1 MKYKVLGSA
10 AHNFAH
16 SLVSLVNYYETDY
29 VVGHALRAALRS
41 GEPEL
46 RVDLLTGAAEPLA
59 LLPAEVAIPL
69 GDYVERFP
77 HHVASYGAGMHGV
90 REARMRLRF
99 DPGRLSRLRHADA
112 PARLMV
118 PFECSVE
125 IVDDRGKVHAGVVR
139 ESWRSDWVMPHP
151 AGDPE

>member
-16 SLVSLVNYYETDY
+16 SFVSRMNYHVSDY

-41 GEPEL
+41 GDPEL
-46 RVDLLTGAAEPLA
+46 RVDLLTGAAEPGS
-59 LLPAEVAIPL
+59 LLPPGVAIPL
-69 GDYVERFP
+69 GWYVARFP
-77 HHVASYGAGMHGV
+77 HHVRSHGAGMHGV

-99 DPGRLSRLRHADA
+99 DEERLRRLRQADA

-125 IVDDRGKVHAGVVR
+125 IVDDRGKVHVGVVR
-139 ESWRSDWVMPHP
+139 ESWQSEWLTPH
-151 AGDPE
+151 